1 MTAGAAF
8 ANAGWPTPEPTT
20 PNTRLMLTIT
30 EAADAAGKS
39 RSIGRLLDAGRLDGA
54 EKDDAG
60 TWRIPVDALIAV
72 GLTLHAPTPP
82 DATPTPEPP
91 AANTLDALRA
101 ELADWRRRAEVAEAI
116 AAERAAALDDV
127 RTALDIANR
136 MLAPGPPTDTAT
148 PHRRLFARDRGRR

>member
-1 MTAGAAF
+1 VTAGAAF

-60 TWRIPVDALIAV
+60 TWRIPVDSLIAV

-82 DATPTPEPP
+82 DATPTPETPP
-91 AANTLDALRA
+91 ADTLDALRA

-116 AAERAAALDDV
+116 AAERAALDDV
-127 RTALDIANR
+127 RTALGD
-136 MLAPGPPTDTAT
+136 
-148 PHRRLFARDRGRR
+148 RDREAMGVRREPQAPMVRGSGRENE